1 MKSPLFAICMLATLA
16 GGCASVDTVRQAQ
29 GEGVSRIYPAAYE
42 PVFNATLAAAQKKE
56 LEVVDSDKAAG
67 RVTLSHGVTWW
78 SWGER
83 IAVFIKADTEKTTAV
98 EIVSKPVLAPLN
110 FPPDWPQILHE
121 QIGIE
126 LQGGR

>member
-1 MKSPLFAICMLATLA
+1 MRRPLFAICLLATLA
-16 GGCASVDTVRQAQ
+16 GGCASVDTVREAQ

-42 PVFNATLAAAQKKE
+42 PVFNATLAAARKKE

-67 RVTLSHGVTWW
+67 RMILSHGVTWW

-83 IAVFIKADTEKTTAV
+83 IAVFLKADTEKSTVV
-98 EIVSKPVLAPLN
+98 EIVSKPVLSPLN

-121 QIGIE
+121 QIEAE
-126 LQGGR
+126 LHGGQ